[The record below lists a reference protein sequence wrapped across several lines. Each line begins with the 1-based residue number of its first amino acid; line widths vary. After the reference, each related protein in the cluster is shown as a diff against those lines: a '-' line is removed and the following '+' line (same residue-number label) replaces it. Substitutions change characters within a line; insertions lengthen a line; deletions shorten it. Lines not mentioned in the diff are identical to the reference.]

1 MKVTRLKLTNVRV
14 MESAEFRF
22 RSGFNLVVGVNGVGK
37 TTVIRALAVC
47 LSEIVKHTNKL
58 RMQTESLDADTIRI
72 GADSLDVECEYQIDG
87 IQHSYRIH
95 KTREG
100 SVPETETGKPREQV
114 IATPDREEFAKVL
127 EIRDTL
133 SLGDEVASFVQD
145 IGSNPTTGKKTA
157 GQPLAILFST
167 NRAVPSDR
175 KPSKIAAAG
184 GVTAAYAD
192 GFSHRELRLGEFAA
206 WMRVQQALSS
216 ERPSVKRIL
225 TFLEDAVKRFL
236 PGYENLHLDEAD
248 DRILLI
254 DRSTATLPV
263 RQLSA
268 GKRDLLALALDHARR
283 PSQANPDMDNPTA
296 EAAGGVTA
304 VYADGFSHRE
314 LRLGEFA
321 AWMRVQQAL
330 SSERP
335 SVKRTLAF
343 LEDAVKRFLP
353 GYENLHLNEEDD
365 RILLI
370 DRSTATL
377 PVRQLSDGERGLL
390 ALVLDLARR
399 LSQANPELDDPVTE
413 AEAVVLIDEID
424 LHLHPS
430 WQRQVVHN
438 LVDTFPKCQF
448 IATTHSPQI
457 IGEVK
462 SDHIHI
468 IVDGQVYSPTHSF
481 GVDSSRVLEEIMG
494 TDPRTQNV
502 HNLLTRIGHEID
514 EDRFDPA
521 RCSLSSLIEIL
532 GENDPEVVR
541 LQTLLDFMEG
551 NE

>member
-1 MKVTRLKLTNVRV
+1 MKVTRLNLTNVRV
-14 MESAEFRF
+14 MASAQFLFRP
-22 RSGFNLVVGVNGVGK
+22 GFNLVVGVNGVGK
-37 TTVIRALAVC
+37 TTVIEALAVC
-47 LSEIVKHTNKL
+47 LSEVVKHTNKL
-58 RMQTESLDADTIRI
+58 RMRTESFDADTIRI
-72 GADSLDVECEYQIDG
+72 GADSLDVECVFQIDG
-87 IQHSYRIH
+87 IQHNYRIH
-95 KTREG
+95 KFGER
-100 SVPETETGKPREQV
+100 SIPETETGKPREQV

-133 SLGDEVASFVQD
+133 SLGDEGASFVRD
-145 IGSNPTTGKKTA
+145 IGSNPTAGKKTA
-157 GQPLAILFST
+157 GRPLAVLFST
-167 NRAVPSDR
+167 NRAVPSGR
-175 KPSKIAAAG
+175 KPSKVAAAG

-192 GFSHRELRLGEFAA
+192 
-206 WMRVQQALSS
+206 AL
-216 ERPSVKRIL
+216 
-225 TFLEDAVKRFL
+225 
-236 PGYENLHLDEAD
+236 
-248 DRILLI
+248 
-254 DRSTATLPV
+254 
-263 RQLSA
+263 
-268 GKRDLLALALDHARR
+268 
-283 PSQANPDMDNPTA
+283 
-296 EAAGGVTA
+296 
-304 VYADGFSHRE
+304 SHRE

-335 SVKRTLAF
+335 SVKRTLVF

-377 PVRQLSDGERGLL
+377 SVRQLSDGERGLL

-413 AEAVVLIDEID
+413 AEAIVLIDEID

-448 IATTHSPQI
+448 VATTHSPQI

-468 IVDGQVYSPTHSF
+468 IADDLVYSPPYSF
-481 GVDSSRVLEEIMG
+481 GVDSSRVLEEFMG

-514 EDRFDPA
+514 EDRFEQA
-521 RCSLSSLIEIL
+521 RFSLSSLIEIL

-541 LQTLLDFMEG
+541 LHTLLDFMEG

>member
-1 MKVTRLKLTNVRV
+1 MKVTRLNLTNVRV
-14 MESAEFRF
+14 MEFAEFRF

-37 TTVIRALAVC
+37 TTVIGALAIC

-58 RMQTESLDADTIRI
+58 RMQTQSFDADTIRI

-114 IATPDREEFAKVL
+114 IATPDREEFTKVL
-127 EIRDTL
+127 ELRDTL
-133 SLGDEVASFVQD
+133 SLGDEVGSFVRD
-145 IGSNPTTGKKTA
+145 VGSSPTTGAKIA
-157 GQPLAILFST
+157 RQPLAILFST
-167 NRAVPSDR
+167 NRAVPSNR

-206 WMRVQQALSS
+206 WMRVQQ
-216 ERPSVKRIL
+216 
-225 TFLEDAVKRFL
+225 T
-236 PGYENLHLDEAD
+236 
-248 DRILLI
+248 
-254 DRSTATLPV
+254 
-263 RQLSA
+263 
-268 GKRDLLALALDHARR
+268 
-283 PSQANPDMDNPTA
+283 
-296 EAAGGVTA
+296 
-304 VYADGFSHRE
+304 
-314 LRLGEFA
+314 
-321 AWMRVQQAL
+321 L

-335 SVKRTLAF
+335 SVKRTLAS
-343 LEDAVKRFLP
+343 LEDEVKRSLP
-353 GYENLHLNEEDD
+353 GYENLHLDEEDD

-377 PVRQLSDGERGLL
+377 PVRQLSNGERGLL
-390 ALVLDLARR
+390 ALVLDLTRR
-399 LSQANPELDDPVTE
+399 LSLANPELENPAAE

-424 LHLHPS
+424 LHLHPK

-448 IATTHSPQI
+448 IATTHSPQV

-468 IVDGQVYSPTHSF
+468 IVDGQIYSPPYSF
-481 GVDSSRVLEEIMG
+481 GVDSSRVLEEVMG

-502 HNLLTRIGHEID
+502 HKLLTRIGHEID
-514 EDRFDPA
+514 EDRFEQA
-521 RCSLSSLIEIL
+521 RRSLSPLIEIL

-541 LQTLLDFMEG
+541 LHTLLDFMEG
-551 NE
+551 NK